1 MAKKPKKKLK
11 KPLPKARTKEGEAE
25 KVSTLKRTKIRVIGI
40 GGGGGNIVSELAQ
53 GVKRAS
59 FFAANTDLQA
69 LREISRKVERF
80 PFGQGFTRG
89 LGTGMNLELG
99 ETAGQNEK
107 ERIKKIL
114 QGQDLVI
121 LIACLGGGTGSGA
134 ASIFAKIS
142 KSLGNLTYG
151 IFTLPFKF
159 EGERK
164 MEIAKVALKN
174 LRSKLNSI
182 TILPNERIFQ
192 IVDKTTPLKAA
203 LSSINKNLATA
214 LAGLIGTIYQPGL
227 INIDF
232 ADLRTVLQG
241 QGRLAYLNTISLPKK
256 EGTAKDAVEKAL
268 VSPLYPYGING
279 AKGILFNIIGEK
291 GISLEEVNQ
300 ISKTISE
307 KVNPEARIVFG
318 IQPLSSGKGTGVIK
332 TTVFATGCVTKAF
345 SDKAPK
351 KKSKRRRVKKPSRP
365 KRKKLS
371 TEEDVKIRPRK
382 KTPQNKTG
390 IKLEPIKR
398 PKKKTKKAKK
408 ARLRKVKVKVSKK
421 LPQEETQP
429 NETLKENLWHAAEQE
444 KKTAEVKVRK
454 SALQIKKEAEEVEK
468 EMLQKEKFWETP
480 SFLRRKK
487 ID

>member
-1 MAKKPKKKLK
+1 MAKKLK
-11 KPLPKARTKEGEAE
+11 KKVKKPLSKAGDKEGEVE

-59 FFAANTDLQA
+59 FFAANTDMQA
-69 LREISRKVERF
+69 LKEISRKVERF
-80 PFGQGFTRG
+80 PFGQSFTRG
-89 LGTGMNLELG
+89 LGTGMNLELA

-121 LIACLGGGTGSGA
+121 LIASLGGGTGSGA
-134 ASIFAKIS
+134 APIFAKIS

-159 EGERK
+159 EGEKK
-164 MEIAKVALKN
+164 MEIAKSALDN
-174 LRSKLNSI
+174 LRPKLNSI

-192 IVDKTTPLKAA
+192 VVDKTTPLKAA

-214 LAGLIGTIYQPGL
+214 LGGLIETIYQPGL

-268 VSPLYPYGING
+268 ISPLYPYGIKG

-307 KVNPEARIVFG
+307 KVNPEAKIVFG
-318 IQPLSSGKGTGVIK
+318 IQPLSSRKETGHQNIIK
-332 TTVFATGCVTKAF
+332 TTVFATGCVTKVF
-345 SDKAPK
+345 SDKTPK
-351 KKSKRRRVKKPSRP
+351 KRSKGRAKKPPRIK
-365 KRKKLS
+365 KRKIAKKVNLKPEPS
-371 TEEDVKIRPRK
+371 K
-382 KTPQNKTG
+382 KTPQNKAV
-390 IKLEPIKR
+390 KKVKPIRK
-398 PKKKTKKAKK
+398 PQKKTKKTKTK
-408 ARLRKVKVKVSKK
+408 TSKK
-421 LPQEETQP
+421 FPRKRPRPKIEAP
-429 NETLKENLWHAAEQE
+429 KENPESFPSQE
-444 KKTAEVKVRK
+444 KKITEAKVRK
-454 SALQIKKEAEEVEK
+454 SALQIKKEVEEVEE
-468 EMLQKEKFWETP
+468 EMLEKEKFWETP
-480 SFLRRKK
+480 SFLRQKK
-487 ID
+487 N